1 MRILLITFLTLF
13 FFGRPVSAQNAQVV
27 TVIKEAQLE
36 QTARTAEREKIIDI
50 TVKHVADGDANV
62 GIGVLHRPIMKSD
75 GPINAILHHNQTE
88 VYRIMA
94 GIGTLATSSKMID
107 ITQLDPEGFTVKN
120 LTGPSDFGKIVDIE
134 NSQKLSKGDIVIIPA
149 GVAHGFSEITQAID
163 YMVVRIDPDQL
174 VTLK

>member
-1 MRILLITFLTLF
+1 MRFLLVTMLILFP
-13 FFGRPVSAQNAQVV
+13 FGISVSAQNAQVA
-27 TVIKEAQLE
+27 TVIKGAQIE
-36 QTARTAEREKIIDI
+36 ETARKAEREKIIDI
-50 TVKHVADGDANV
+50 TVKHVQDGDANV

-94 GIGTLATSSKMID
+94 GVGTLATSLKMID
-107 ITQLDPEGFTVKN
+107 VTQLDPDGFTVKN
-120 LTGPSDFGKIVDIE
+120 LTGPSDFGKIVEVE

-163 YMVVRIDPDQL
+163 YMVVRIDPDKL
-174 VTLK
+174 VALK